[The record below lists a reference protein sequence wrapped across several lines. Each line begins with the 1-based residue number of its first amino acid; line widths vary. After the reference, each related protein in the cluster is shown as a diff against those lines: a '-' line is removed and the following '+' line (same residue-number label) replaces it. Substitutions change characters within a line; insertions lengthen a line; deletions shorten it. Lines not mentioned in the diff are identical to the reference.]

1 MKSRRPGQHPRACS
15 PASAWPPAT
24 RWPAAGGLPAML
36 NPNGY
41 WDTMPDRPRTEL
53 VRPGGSSLVKP
64 ID

>member
-1 MKSRRPGQHPRACS
+1 
-15 PASAWPPAT
+15 
-24 RWPAAGGLPAML
+24 ML